1 MINEII
7 LNIIN
12 NIINSFDIP
21 FCISVNILTYLII
34 KSITDIKS
42 NICFT
47 TWNKRLVLII
57 VSIILGLIYYFTGSD
72 YKTIINSIILAPVS
86 WSWIFKPICAKLKL
100 DYNDKIDDN

>member
-34 KSITDIKS
+34 KGITDIKS
-42 NICFT
+42 DIRFT

-57 VSIILGLIYYFTGSD
+57 VSVVLGFIYYFAGSD
-72 YKTIINSIILAPVS
+72 YKTILNSIILAPVS
-86 WSWIFKPICAKLKL
+86 WSWIFKPICVKLKL
-100 DYNDKIDDN
+100 DYNNKVEDN

>member
-21 FCISVNILTYLII
+21 FCISVNIFTYLII
-34 KSITDIKS
+34 KIITDIKS
-42 NICFT
+42 NIRFT

-57 VSIILGLIYYFTGSD
+57 ASIILGFVYYFTGSD

-86 WSWIFKPICAKLKL
+86 WSWIFKPICIKLKL
-100 DYNDKIDDN
+100 DYNSKIEDN